1 MSEFCTIELFADGH
15 WHEIAEVGLLAAEA
29 MGWRAKTNTGYSV
42 AWALDHQG
50 RSDAYALSSQF
61 PVSLLP
67 VTREHWPVFLFDLLP
82 QGYGRGEL
90 LRQLGLPE
98 TMEAR
103 AEWQLLRAGAG
114 NPIGNLRV
122 KEAAQWLSKQPSVP
136 RGFSDAEVA
145 QRSDH
150 FIEYLSTHGLFVAGS
165 SGVQGEWPKILMT
178 RARDGLL
185 YLDHTVE
192 DADAV
197 EHFIVK
203 FGRGANPRLAL
214 ILEQEAPFMAI
225 AQRLGLRVFAPLVLR
240 DRALFIP
247 RFDRRVTETGV
258 IRLAQES
265 IAAMLEVPGFDTTPT
280 HDDAVRRL
288 MDVVSDPQREVLEYL
303 KRDVANLA
311 FGNRDN
317 HARNTA
323 LQRDFEGRVALTP
336 LYDFAPMYLHPDG
349 IARRMRWVGND
360 SSAPDWGRVLDRVV
374 VLSEEATPDS
384 PLNRP
389 ALVDGLLAMV
399 EPLQKLANG
408 TDHGLAAEVHAFL
421 KPNIESQIRALT
433 KLASGGAD
441 G

>member
-1 MSEFCTIELFADGH
+1 MTDSCTIQLFADRH
-15 WHEIAEVGLLAAEA
+15 WHDVAEVSLLADEA
-29 MGWRAKTNTGYSV
+29 QGWRTPTHTGYSV
-42 AWALDHQG
+42 EWALDHQG
-50 RSDAYALSSQF
+50 KLDAYALSSQY
-61 PVSLLP
+61 PVSLI
-67 VTREHWPVFLFDLLP
+67 TFMQGNWPVFLFDLLP

-90 LRQLGLPE
+90 LRQLGVPE

-103 AEWQLLRAGAG
+103 AEWQLLLAGAG
-114 NPIGNLRV
+114 NPIGHLRV
-122 KEAAQWLSKQPSVP
+122 KEAAHWLSAQPSLI
-136 RGFSDAEVA
+136 RGFSHDEVA

-214 ILEQEAPFMAI
+214 ILAHEAPYMSI

-240 DRALFIP
+240 ERALFIP
-247 RFDRRVTETGV
+247 RFDRRVAATGV

-265 IAAMLEVPGFDTTPT
+265 IAAMLEVSGFDTTPS

-288 MDVVSDPQREVLEYL
+288 MQVASDPQQEVLEYL

-311 FGNRDN
+311 FGNKDN

-323 LQRDFEGRVALTP
+323 LQRDFEGRIALTP
-336 LYDFAPMYLHPDG
+336 LFDFAPMYLHPDG

-360 SSAPDWGRVLDRVV
+360 GSAPDWGRVLDRVV
-374 VLSEEATPDS
+374 DLSAETTPDV
-384 PLNRP
+384 PLSRP
-389 ALVDGLLAMV
+389 ALAEGLLAMV
-399 EPLQKLANG
+399 APLEALARG
-408 TDHGLAAEVHAFL
+408 TDHGLATDVHAFL
-421 KPNIESQIRALT
+421 VPHIDAQIRALT
-433 KLASGGAD
+433 KLASGVANG
-441 G
+441 